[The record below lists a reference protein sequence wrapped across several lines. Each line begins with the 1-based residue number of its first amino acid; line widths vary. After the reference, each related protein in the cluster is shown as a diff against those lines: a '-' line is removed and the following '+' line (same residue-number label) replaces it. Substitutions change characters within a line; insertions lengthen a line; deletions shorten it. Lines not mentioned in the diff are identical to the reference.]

1 MPTSNVMPTRRDA
14 GDRKGLFANMIGTL
28 KHRILVTG
36 ASGFVGTALLQL
48 LEREHA
54 GCEVFVLGHGEGR
67 RNPIDLRDREAV
79 DDAVR
84 EIQPT
89 ALVHLAAVAAPSDA
103 RNEPRHAW
111 DVNVTGT
118 MNLAESV
125 MRHAPKARFVYVGS
139 SEVYGAS
146 FQSATG
152 PVTENTPLRPVN
164 VYGATKAAAD
174 LMIGQMSYDGLRAI
188 RFRPFNHTG
197 PGQSDTYVVSDFARQ
212 VAEILSGKRE
222 PVIHVGNLDA
232 KRDFLDVRDVVHA
245 YATAAIQASE
255 TGPDCVYNIASG
267 RPDRIRVILDALIAQ
282 SGIDIEVRADPERFR
297 PNEIP
302 VACGDASKARERLN
316 WAPLVPFEQTIADVL
331 GYWRRICSG

>member
-1 MPTSNVMPTRRDA
+1 MV
-14 GDRKGLFANMIGTL
+14 GTL
-28 KHRILVTG
+28 THRILVTG
-36 ASGFVGTALLQL
+36 ASGFAGTALLQL

-54 GCEVFVLGHGEGR
+54 GCKVFAFGHGEGL
-67 RNPIDLRDREAV
+67 RNSMDLRDQDAV
-79 DDAVR
+79 DGAVR

-89 ALVHLAAVAAPSDA
+89 ALIHLAAVAAPSDA
-103 RNEPRHAW
+103 RDAPRRAW

-125 MRHAPKARFVYVGS
+125 MRHAPEARFVYVGS
-139 SEVYGAS
+139 SEAYGAS
-146 FQSATG
+146 FQGAAG
-152 PVTENTPLRPVN
+152 PLTENAPLRPVN

-222 PVIHVGNLDA
+222 PVIHVGNLEA
-232 KRDFLDVRDVVHA
+232 ERDFLDVRDVVRA
-245 YATAAIQASE
+245 YAIAAVQDFK

-267 RPDRIRVILDALIAQ
+267 QPRRIQGILDALIAQ
-282 SGIDIEVRADPERFR
+282 SGIDIEVRADPERLR
-297 PNEIP
+297 PNEMP

-316 WAPLVPFEQTIADVL
+316 WMPLVPFEQTIADVL
-331 GYWRRICSG
+331 GYWRRICITD

>member
-1 MPTSNVMPTRRDA
+1 MV
-14 GDRKGLFANMIGTL
+14 GTL
-28 KHRILVTG
+28 THRILITG
-36 ASGFVGTALLQL
+36 ASGFVGTALSRL
-48 LEREHA
+48 LEREHT
-54 GCEVFVLGHGEGR
+54 GCNVFALGHGEGQ
-67 RNPIDLRDREAV
+67 RNPIDLRDREAI

-103 RNEPRHAW
+103 RNEPRNAW

-125 MRHAPKARFVYVGS
+125 MRHAPEARFVYVGS
-139 SEVYGAS
+139 SEAYGAS
-146 FQSATG
+146 LKNTAG
-152 PVTENTPLRPVN
+152 PLTEDAPLRPVN

-222 PVIHVGNLDA
+222 PVIHVGNLEA
-232 KRDFLDVRDVVHA
+232 KRDFLDVRDVVRA
-245 YATAAIQASE
+245 YVIAAIGDSE

-267 RPDRIRVILDALIAQ
+267 QARKIRDILDALIAQ
-282 SGIDIEVRADPERFR
+282 SGIDIEVRADPQRLR
-297 PNEIP
+297 PNEMP

-316 WAPLVPFEQTIADVL
+316 WTPLVPFEQTIADVL
-331 GYWRRICSG
+331 GYWRRICSTR

>member
-1 MPTSNVMPTRRDA
+1 MPTRRDA
-14 GDRKGLFANMIGTL
+14 GERKALFANMVGTL
-28 KHRILVTG
+28 THRILITG

-48 LEREHA
+48 LEREH
-54 GCEVFVLGHGEGR
+54 GSCEVFAFGHGEGQQ
-67 RNPIDLRDREAV
+67 NPVDLRDQAALDTAV
-79 DDAVR
+79 QKV
-84 EIQPT
+84 QPT
-89 ALVHLAAVAAPSDA
+89 ALIHLAAVAAPSDA
-103 RNEPRHAW
+103 RNAPRHAW

-125 MRHAPKARFVYVGS
+125 MRHAPEARFVYVGS
-139 SEVYGAS
+139 SEAYGAS

-152 PVTENTPLRPVN
+152 PVTENVPLRPMN

-222 PVIHVGNLDA
+222 PVIHVGNLEA
-232 KRDFLDVRDVVHA
+232 ERDFLDVRDVVRA
-245 YATAAIQASE
+245 YAIAAIQDTE
-255 TGPDCVYNIASG
+255 TGPDSVYNIASG
-267 RPDRIRVILDALIAQ
+267 QARKIRAILDALIAQ
-282 SGIDIEVRADPERFR
+282 SGIDIEVRADPQRLR

-316 WAPLVPFEQTIADVL
+316 WAPLVPFEQTLADVL
-331 GYWRRICSG
+331 GYWHRNCSSR

>member
-1 MPTSNVMPTRRDA
+1 MIGKP
-14 GDRKGLFANMIGTL
+14 FANMVGTL
-28 KHRILVTG
+28 THRILITG
-36 ASGFVGTALLQL
+36 AGGFVGTALLQL

-54 GCEVFVLGHGEGR
+54 GCKVFALGHGEGR
-67 RNPIDLRDREAV
+67 RNPIDLRDREAI

-111 DVNVTGT
+111 DVNLTGT

-125 MRHAPKARFVYVGS
+125 MRHAPEARFVYIGS
-139 SEVYGAS
+139 SEAYGAS

-152 PVTENTPLRPVN
+152 PVTENAPLRPVN

-222 PVIHVGNLDA
+222 PVIHVGNLEA
-232 KRDFLDVRDVVHA
+232 ERDFVDVRDVVRA
-245 YATAAIQASE
+245 YVIAAVQDCK
-255 TGPDCVYNIASG
+255 TGSDSVYNIASG
-267 RPDRIRVILDALIAQ
+267 QARKIRAILDALIVQ
-282 SGIDIEVRADPERFR
+282 SGIDIEVRADPQRLR

-316 WAPLVPFEQTIADVL
+316 WTPLVSFEQTLADVL
-331 GYWRRICSG
+331 GYWRRMCSSR

>member
-1 MPTSNVMPTRRDA
+1 MT
-14 GDRKGLFANMIGTL
+14 
-28 KHRILVTG
+28 HRILLTG
-36 ASGFVGTALLQL
+36 ASGFVGTALMQL

-54 GCEVFVLGHGEGR
+54 GCKVFVLDDDERR
-67 RNPIDLRDREAV
+67 RNPIDLRDRVAI

-84 EIQPT
+84 EVQPT

-139 SEVYGAS
+139 SEAYGAS
-146 FQSATG
+146 FLNAAG
-152 PVTENTPLRPVN
+152 PLTENAPLRPVN

-174 LMIGQMSYDGLRAI
+174 LMIGQMCYDGLRAI

-197 PGQSDTYVVSDFARQ
+197 PGQSDTYVISDFARQ
-212 VAEILSGKRE
+212 VAEILSGKGE
-222 PVIHVGNLDA
+222 PVIRVGNLEA
-232 KRDFLDVRDVVHA
+232 ERDFLDVRDVVRA
-245 YATAAIQASE
+245 YAVAAIQDTK
-255 TGPDCVYNIASG
+255 TGPDCIYNIASG
-267 RPDRIRVILDALIAQ
+267 RPRRIRDILDMLIAQ
-282 SGIDIEVRADPERFR
+282 SGIEIEVRADPERLR

-316 WAPLVPFEQTIADVL
+316 WTPLVPFEQTIADVL
-331 GYWRRICSG
+331 GYWRRMCSAR

>member
-1 MPTSNVMPTRRDA
+1 MV
-14 GDRKGLFANMIGTL
+14 GTL
-28 KHRILVTG
+28 THRILVTG

-54 GCEVFVLGHGEGR
+54 GCKVFELGHGEGR
-67 RNPIDLRDREAV
+67 RNPIDLRDRETI
-79 DDAVR
+79 DDAIR

-103 RNEPRHAW
+103 RNAPRHAW

-125 MRHAPKARFVYVGS
+125 MRHAPEARFVYVGS
-139 SEVYGAS
+139 SEAYGAS
-146 FQSATG
+146 FQDAAG
-152 PVTENTPLRPVN
+152 PLTENAPLRPVN

-212 VAEILSGKRE
+212 VAEIMSGKRD
-222 PVIHVGNLDA
+222 PVIHVGNLEA
-232 KRDFLDVRDVVHA
+232 ERDFLDVRDVVRA
-245 YATAAIQASE
+245 YATAAVQDLE

-267 RPDRIRVILDALIAQ
+267 RPRRIRDILDALIAQ
-282 SGIDIEVRADPERFR
+282 SGMAIEVREDPAKLR

-302 VACGDASKARERLN
+302 AAYGDASKARERLN
-316 WAPLVPFEQTIADVL
+316 WVPLVPFEQTLADVL
-331 GYWRRICSG
+331 GYWRRMSSLR

>member
-1 MPTSNVMPTRRDA
+1 MV
-14 GDRKGLFANMIGTL
+14 GTL
-28 KHRILVTG
+28 THRILITG

-54 GCEVFVLGHGEGR
+54 GCEVFALGHGEGR
-67 RNPIDLRDREAV
+67 RNPIDLRDRDAI

-125 MRHAPKARFVYVGS
+125 MRHAPEARFVYIGS
-139 SEVYGAS
+139 SEAYGAS

-152 PVTENTPLRPVN
+152 PVTENAPLRPMN

-222 PVIHVGNLDA
+222 PVIHVGNLEA
-232 KRDFLDVRDVVHA
+232 ERDFLDVRDVVRA
-245 YATAAIQASE
+245 YVIAAIRDSE
-255 TGPDCVYNIASG
+255 TGPDCIYNIASG
-267 RPDRIRVILDALIAQ
+267 QPRKIRAILDALIAR
-282 SGIDIEVRADPERFR
+282 SGIDIEVRADPERLR

-316 WAPLVPFEQTIADVL
+316 WTPLVPFDQILADVL
-331 GYWRRICSG
+331 GYWRRICSPR

>member
-1 MPTSNVMPTRRDA
+1 MV
-14 GDRKGLFANMIGTL
+14 GTL
-28 KHRILVTG
+28 THRILVTG

-54 GCEVFVLGHGEGR
+54 GCEVFALGHGEAQ
-67 RNPIDLRDREAV
+67 RNPIDLRDRDAV
-79 DDAVR
+79 DAAVR
-84 EIQPT
+84 EIQPA

-103 RNEPRHAW
+103 RNAPRHAW
-111 DVNVTGT
+111 DVNLMGT

-125 MRHAPKARFVYVGS
+125 RRHAPEARFVYVGS
-139 SEVYGAS
+139 SEAYGAS
-146 FQSATG
+146 FQGAAG
-152 PVTENTPLRPVN
+152 PLTENAPLRPVN

-222 PVIHVGNLDA
+222 PVIHVGNLEA
-232 KRDFLDVRDVVHA
+232 ERDFLDVRDVVRA
-245 YATAAIQASE
+245 YAIAAVRDFE
-255 TGPDCVYNIASG
+255 TGPDSVYNIASG
-267 RPDRIRVILDALIAQ
+267 QPRRIRGILDALIAQ
-282 SGIDIEVRADPERFR
+282 SGIDIEVREDPSKFR

-316 WAPLVPFEQTIADVL
+316 WTPLVPFEQTLADVL
-331 GYWRRICSG
+331 GYWRRICSAD

>member
-1 MPTSNVMPTRRDA
+1 MVD
-14 GDRKGLFANMIGTL
+14 TL
-28 KHRILVTG
+28 THRILVTG
-36 ASGFVGTALLQL
+36 ASGFVGSALLQL
-48 LEREHA
+48 LEREHV
-54 GCEVFVLGHGEGR
+54 GWEVFVLGHGEGR
-67 RNPIDLRDREAV
+67 RNLIDLRDREAI

-84 EIQPT
+84 EVHPT

-103 RNEPRHAW
+103 RNDPRHAW

-125 MRHAPKARFVYVGS
+125 MRHAPEARFVYVGS
-139 SEVYGAS
+139 SEAYGAS

-152 PVTENTPLRPVN
+152 PVTENTPLRPVD

-197 PGQSDTYVVSDFARQ
+197 PGQADTYVVSDFARQ

-222 PVIHVGNLDA
+222 PVIHVGNLEA
-232 KRDFLDVRDVVHA
+232 ERDFLDVRDVVRA
-245 YATAAIQASE
+245 YAIAAIQDSK

-267 RPDRIRVILDALIAQ
+267 RPRRIRDILDMLISQ
-282 SGIDIEVRADPERFR
+282 SGIEIEVRADPKRLR

-302 VACGDASKARERLN
+302 VACGDASKAHEKLK
-316 WAPLVPFEQTIADVL
+316 WTPLVPFEQTIADVL
-331 GYWRRICSG
+331 DYWRRICSAR